1 MSSRRATVFGGTGFL
16 GRRIVR
22 HLLDA
27 NLAVRIASRHP
38 DIVLSLFSHDVSS
51 IEFVHADVNDDGSVA
66 RAVAGAWAVVNA
78 VSLYVERGK
87 CTFHSVH
94 VDAAKR
100 IAMLARQAGAGALVH
115 ISGIG
120 ADAGSASPY
129 IRSRG
134 EGETAVLDAFP
145 STKLVRPAVMFGPGD
160 AFLAPLLA
168 TLRRLPVF
176 PMFGSGST
184 RLQPVYV
191 EDVAE
196 AIVRILQAPAA
207 SQLYELAGPRVYT
220 YQELLRA
227 IAVSAGT
234 RPLLVPLPFSWWH
247 FIGYVSEVLPNPP
260 ITRNQVELMEQDNV
274 PEPSAPGLDAL
285 QISPRA
291 LENILFSML
300 QPASEKQKH
309 DFHCA

>member
-1 MSSRRATVFGGTGFL
+1 MSSQRVTVFGGTGFL
-16 GRRIVR
+16 GRCIVR

-27 NLAVRIASRHP
+27 DLAVRIASRHP
-38 DIVLSLFSHDVSS
+38 DRAHSLFSRDVSG
-51 IEFVHADVNDDGSVA
+51 IESVHADVTNDSSVSA
-66 RAVAGAWAVVNA
+66 GVAGAWAVVNA

-87 CTFHSVH
+87 YTFRSVH
-94 VDAAKR
+94 VEGAKR
-100 IAMLARQAGAGALVH
+100 IAMLARQAGAETLVH

-134 EGETAVLDAFP
+134 KGEAAVLDAFP
-145 STKLVRPAVMFGPGD
+145 PAKLVRPAVMFGPGD
-160 AFLAPLLA
+160 AFWTPLLA
-168 TLRRLPVF
+168 MLRRTPVF

-196 AIVRILQAPAA
+196 AVVRILQAPAA
-207 SQLYELAGPRVYT
+207 SQLYELAGPRIYT
-220 YQELLRA
+220 YQELLRT
-227 IAVSAGT
+227 IAVSARTG
-234 RPLLVPLPFSWWH
+234 PLLVPLPFSLWH
-247 FIGYVSEVLPNPP
+247 VIGYVAEALPNPP

-274 PEPSAPGLDAL
+274 PEPSAPGLGAL

-291 LENILFSML
+291 LENVLTEHVT
-300 QPASEKQKH
+300 AGGGEAK
-309 DFHCA
+309 A